1 MAEKILSA
9 YERAVD
15 DGLFNTDGAP
25 AWAARDV
32 GNLEARCAELERTRK
47 GFETKAFPDDTIRE
61 EQMQWLNESVETL
74 VSYVNDIWE
83 KVQQDH
89 DLLPFTQADHR
100 RDMLEVAA

>member
-32 GNLEARCAELERTRK
+32 GDLEARCAELERMRK
-47 GFETKAFPDDTIRE
+47 GFETKAFPDDAIRE
-61 EQMQWLNESVETL
+61 EQVKWLNESVETL

-89 DLLPFTQADHR
+89 DLLPFTLADNQ
-100 RDMLEVAA
+100 RDVMEAA

>member
-9 YERAVD
+9 YERAVN
-15 DGLFNTDGAP
+15 DGLFNADGAP

-32 GNLEARCAELERTRK
+32 SALEARCTELEQIRK
-47 GFETKAFPDDTIRE
+47 GFETKAFPDDTIRD
-61 EQMQWLNESVETL
+61 EQVQWLNESVETL

-89 DLLPFTQADHR
+89 DLFPFTQADYR

>member
-32 GNLEARCAELERTRK
+32 GALEARCAELERMRK
-47 GFETKAFPDDTIRE
+47 GFETKAFPDDAIRE
-61 EQMQWLNESVETL
+61 EQVKWLNESVETL

-89 DLLPFTQADHR
+89 DLLPFTLADHR
-100 RDMLEVAA
+100 RDVMEVA